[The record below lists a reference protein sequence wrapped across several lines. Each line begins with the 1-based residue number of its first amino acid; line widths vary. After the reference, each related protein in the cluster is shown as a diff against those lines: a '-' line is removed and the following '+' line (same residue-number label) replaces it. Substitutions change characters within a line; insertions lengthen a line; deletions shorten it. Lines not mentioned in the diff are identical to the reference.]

1 MKITFIMAVRIG
13 ENKRAFKAR
22 SAKPC
27 SGRTGLLQSTAMNE
41 FRLVFK
47 LLDRDFLFKLIF
59 AMLLYSLVPLA
70 EIFVFIRLGDL
81 LGGYLVMAAAATLG
95 LVGVLIAL
103 RQIRI
108 TLDALKA
115 KIREGEYP
123 GKEFV
128 NLLGI
133 LLGSVFLLTPG
144 FITDF
149 FGFLLL
155 IPPIREGLGRM
166 IARRMDV
173 TLKEVYEYLRLYDL

>member
-1 MKITFIMAVRIG
+1 M
-13 ENKRAFKAR
+13 
-22 SAKPC
+22 P
-27 SGRTGLLQSTAMNE
+27 LLQSIAMTE
-41 FRLVFK
+41 FRLIFK
-47 LLDRDFLFKLIF
+47 LLDRDFLFKFIF
-59 AMLLYSLVPLA
+59 ALLLYSLVPLA

-81 LGGYLVMAAAATLG
+81 LGGYLVMAAAALMG

-108 TLDALKA
+108 SLETLKE
-115 KIREGEYP
+115 KIRGGEYP

-128 NLLGI
+128 DLLGI
-133 LLGSVFLLTPG
+133 LLGSILLLTPG

-155 IPPIREGLGRM
+155 IPPIREALGRM

-173 TLKEVYEYLRLYDL
+173 RLKEVYEYLRLYDL

>member
-1 MKITFIMAVRIG
+1 MT
-13 ENKRAFKAR
+13 
-22 SAKPC
+22 
-27 SGRTGLLQSTAMNE
+27 E
-41 FRLVFK
+41 FRLIFK

-59 AMLLYSLVPLA
+59 ALLLYSLVPLA

-81 LGGYLVMAAAATLG
+81 LGGYLVMAVAALMG

-108 TLDALKA
+108 SLESLKE
-115 KIREGEYP
+115 KIRGGEYP

-128 NLLGI
+128 DLLGI

-155 IPPIREGLGRM
+155 IPPIRAALSRV

-173 TLKEVYEYLRLYDL
+173 KLKEIYEYLRLYDL

>member
-1 MKITFIMAVRIG
+1 MT
-13 ENKRAFKAR
+13 
-22 SAKPC
+22 
-27 SGRTGLLQSTAMNE
+27 E
-41 FRLVFK
+41 FRLIFK

-59 AMLLYSLVPLA
+59 ALLLYSLVPLA

-81 LGGYLVMAAAATLG
+81 LGGYLVMAMAALMG

-108 TLDALKA
+108 SLEKLKA
-115 KIREGEYP
+115 KIRGGEYP

-128 NLLGI
+128 DLLGI
-133 LLGSVFLLTPG
+133 LLGSIFLLTPG

-155 IPPIREGLGRM
+155 VPPIREALGRM

-173 TLKEVYEYLRLYDL
+173 RLKEVYEYLRLYDL